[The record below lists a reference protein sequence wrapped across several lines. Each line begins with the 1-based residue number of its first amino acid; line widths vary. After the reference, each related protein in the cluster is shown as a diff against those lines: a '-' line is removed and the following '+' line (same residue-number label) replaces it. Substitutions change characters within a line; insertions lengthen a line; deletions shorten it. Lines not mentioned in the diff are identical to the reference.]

1 MSETQ
6 AMSAHEPS
14 EHTQA
19 EHTSSEHTQAEP
31 TQRPRTVP
39 RIVIL
44 GGGYVGFYTA
54 LRLRRRLGK
63 REAAIVVVDPR
74 SYMTYQPFLPEA
86 AAGSLEPRH
95 VVVSHRREL
104 KGVDVLTGRVTQ
116 VRHAERAVRIAPVEG
131 DEYEITY
138 DHLVVALGSVARTL
152 PIPGLAEQAMGFK
165 QVEEA
170 IALRNHVL
178 TKLDIAASTWDPAL
192 RRKML
197 TFTFVGGG
205 FAGIEAIA
213 EVEDMARAAVK
224 FYDGISAEDLRFVMI
239 EGSPR
244 ILPELGEEMGGYAL
258 EQLRKRNI
266 EVHLSTFLSSCV
278 DGHVV
283 TSTGL
288 ELDSATI
295 VWTAGV
301 KANPVLA
308 SSDLP
313 LDAAGRVQALPTLQ
327 VATADGVVVEG
338 AWTAGDC
345 AAVPDLANPGSFCSP
360 SAQHAVRQARHLG
373 DNLAKHLRSAEL
385 REYKHKHVGTVAS
398 LGLGKGVAQVYGV
411 KLRGW
416 PAWFMHRTY
425 HMAQMPTFN
434 RKVRI
439 ILDWTLA
446 LFFHRELVALG
457 RLHDPRADFRDAAA
471 PRAKGVEKP
480 RAKQGTQRAGSPAA
494 AGVVR
499 PPTG

>member
-1 MSETQ
+1 MT
-6 AMSAHEPS
+6 EPTARPS
-14 EHTQA
+14 GT
-19 EHTSSEHTQAEP
+19 TSGAAPAAEP
-31 TQRPRTVP
+31 TGASRAPRPRKVP

-104 KGVDVLTGRVTQ
+104 EGVDVLTGRVTEI
-116 VRHAERAVRIAPVEG
+116 RHAERRLGVAPVEG
-131 DEYEITY
+131 EPYEITY

-178 TKLDIAASTWDPAL
+178 TKLDIAASTWDAEL
-192 RRKML
+192 RRKLL

-213 EVEDMARAAVK
+213 EVEDMARDALR

-239 EGSPR
+239 EGSAR

-258 EQLRKRNI
+258 EQLRKRGI

-283 TSTGL
+283 TSTGV
-288 ELDSATI
+288 EFDSETI

-301 KANPVLA
+301 KANPVLEQ
-308 SSDLP
+308 SDLP
-313 LDAAGRVQALPTLQ
+313 LDRMGRVTALPTLQ
-327 VATADGVVVEG
+327 VAHEDGTVVEG

-345 AAVPDLANPGSFCSP
+345 AAVPDLANPGKFCSP

-373 DNLAKHLRSAEL
+373 DNLAKALRSAPVE
-385 REYKHKHVGTVAS
+385 EYKHKHVGTVAS
-398 LGLGKGVAQVYGV
+398 LGLGKGVAQVYGI

-439 ILDWTLA
+439 VLDWTLA

-457 RLHDPRADFRDAAA
+457 RLHDPRADFRDASA
-471 PRAKGVEKP
+471 PRPKAAVKPGSKGD
-480 RAKQGTQRAGSPAA
+480 RAGSRAA
-494 AGVVR
+494 VGVAQ
-499 PPTG
+499 G

>member
-1 MSETQ
+1 MQNVTEMQIPAGSVRAT
-6 AMSAHEPS
+6 
-14 EHTQA
+14 
-19 EHTSSEHTQAEP
+19 
-31 TQRPRTVP
+31 RPRTVP

-54 LRLRRRLGK
+54 LRLRRRLGR
-63 REAAIVVVDPR
+63 REVAIVVVDPR

-116 VRHAERAVRIAPVEG
+116 IRHADRTVRIAPVEG
-131 DEYEITY
+131 PEYEITY

-152 PIPGLAEQAMGFK
+152 PIPGLAEQAIGFK

-178 TKLDIAASTWDPAL
+178 NRLDVAASTWDPA
-192 RRKML
+192 RRSRLL
-197 TFTFVGGG
+197 TFTFVGAG
-205 FAGIEAIA
+205 FAGVEAIA
-213 EVEDMARAAVK
+213 EVEDMARAAVR

-239 EGSPR
+239 EGTGR
-244 ILPELGEEMGGYAL
+244 ILPELGPEMGGYAL
-258 EQLRKRNI
+258 EQLRKRRI
-266 EVHLSTFLSSCV
+266 EVHLSTFLTSCV

-288 ELDSATI
+288 EYDSATI

-301 KANPVLA
+301 RANPVLG

-313 LDAAGRVQALPTLQ
+313 LDELGRVCALPTLQ
-327 VATADGVVVEG
+327 VAQADGTVVDG

-345 AAVPDLANPGSFCSP
+345 AAVPDLANPGALCSP

-373 DNLAKHLRSAEL
+373 DNLARHLRSAEPG
-385 REYKHKHVGTVAS
+385 EYRHKHVGTVAS
-398 LGLGKGVAQVYGV
+398 LGLGKGVAQVYGI

-439 ILDWTLA
+439 VLDWTLA

-457 RLHDPRADFRDAAA
+457 RLHDPRADFRDASA
-471 PRAKGVEKP
+471 PVPPDGPTAHRDAP
-480 RAKQGTQRAGSPAA
+480 DRPDALAG
-494 AGVVR
+494 
-499 PPTG
+499 

>member
-1 MSETQ
+1 MTLDSTP
-6 AMSAHEPS
+6 A
-14 EHTQA
+14 
-19 EHTSSEHTQAEP
+19 TSVAGTKAP
-31 TQRPRTVP
+31 RPRKVP
-39 RIVIL
+39 RIVVL
-44 GGGYVGFYTA
+44 GGGYVGFYAA
-54 LRLRRRLGK
+54 LRLRRRLG
-63 REAAIVVVDPR
+63 RRDAAIVVVDPR

-104 KGVDVLTGRVTQ
+104 RGVDVLTGRVTE
-116 VRHAERAVRIAPVEG
+116 VRHAERTVRIAPVEG
-131 DEYEITY
+131 EQYEITY

-178 TKLDIAASTWDPAL
+178 TKLDVAASTWDPAL
-192 RRKML
+192 RRRML

-213 EVEDMARAAVK
+213 EVEDMARNAVRY
-224 FYDGISAEDLRFVMI
+224 YDGIDAEDLRFVMI
-239 EGSPR
+239 EGSDR
-244 ILPELGEEMGGYAL
+244 ILPELGEEMGGYTL
-258 EQLRKRNI
+258 EQLRRRNI
-266 EVHLSTFLSSCV
+266 EVYLSTFLSSCV

-283 TSTGL
+283 TSTGV
-288 ELDSATI
+288 EFDSDTI

-308 SSDLP
+308 STDLP
-313 LDAAGRVQALPTLQ
+313 LDPQGRVRALPTLQ
-327 VATADGVVVEG
+327 VAHEDGTVVEG

-345 AAVPDLANPGSFCSP
+345 AAVPDLANPGRLCSP

-373 DNLAKHLRSAEL
+373 DNLAKHLRSAAVA
-385 REYKHKHVGTVAS
+385 EYKHKHVGTVAS
-398 LGLGKGVAQVYGV
+398 LGLYKGVAQVYGV
-411 KLRGW
+411 KLRGF

-439 ILDWTLA
+439 VLDWTLA
-446 LFFHRELVALG
+446 LLFRRELVALG
-457 RLHDPRADFRDAAA
+457 RLHDPRADFRDASA
-471 PRAKGVEKP
+471 PRPKGATQPADKGAK
-480 RAKQGTQRAGSPAA
+480 A
-494 AGVVR
+494 AGGARSHV
-499 PPTG
+499 GA

>member
-1 MSETQ
+1 MS
-6 AMSAHEPS
+6 SAPVVGP
-14 EHTQA
+14 A
-19 EHTSSEHTQAEP
+19 LRAP
-31 TQRPRTVP
+31 RPRKVP
-39 RIVIL
+39 RIVVL

-54 LRLRRRLGK
+54 LRLRRRLGT
-63 REAAIVVVDPR
+63 RDAAIVVVDPR

-104 KGVDVLTGRVTQ
+104 RGVDVLTGRVNQ
-116 VRHAERAVRIAPVEG
+116 IRHAERVVRITPLEGVEY
-131 DEYEITY
+131 DITY
-138 DHLVVALGSVARTL
+138 DHLVVALGSVSRTL

-178 TKLDIAASTWDPAL
+178 SRLDVAASTWDPAL
-192 RRKML
+192 RRRML

-213 EVEDMARAAVK
+213 EVEDMARDALR
-224 FYDGISAEDLRFVMI
+224 YYESISAADLRFVMI
-239 EGSPR
+239 EGTTR

-266 EVHLSTFLSSCV
+266 EVHLSTFLGSCV

-288 ELDSATI
+288 EFDSDTI

-301 KANPVLA
+301 KANPVL
-308 SSDLP
+308 SRSDLP
-313 LDAAGRVQALPTLQ
+313 LDESGRVRALPTLQ
-327 VATADGVVVEG
+327 VALEDGTVVDG

-345 AAVPDLANPGSFCSP
+345 AAVPDLANPGSMCSP

-373 DNLAKHLRSAEL
+373 DNLAKALRSAPIGDY
-385 REYKHKHVGTVAS
+385 RHKHVGTVAS
-398 LGLGKGVAQVYGV
+398 LGLGKGVAQVYGL

-439 ILDWTLA
+439 VLDWTLA
-446 LFFHRELVALG
+446 LFFRRELVALG
-457 RLHDPRADFRDAAA
+457 RLEDPRAEFREASAPQAKAVGKPKDKGG
-471 PRAKGVEKP
+471 PRARRVP
-480 RAKQGTQRAGSPAA
+480 ASAGRTRDPAGPSTEGPLGA
-494 AGVVR
+494 
-499 PPTG
+499 P